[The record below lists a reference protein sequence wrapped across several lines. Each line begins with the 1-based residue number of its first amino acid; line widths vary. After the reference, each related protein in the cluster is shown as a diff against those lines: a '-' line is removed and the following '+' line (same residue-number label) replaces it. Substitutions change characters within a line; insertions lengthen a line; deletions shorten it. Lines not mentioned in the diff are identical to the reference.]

1 MNIAILSGKGGTG
14 KTTVSTNL
22 AVTMG
27 CHYIDT
33 DVEEPNGHIFL
44 KPSSCQTAPV
54 SVLVPQVDKEICTL
68 CGKCAQV
75 CQFNALAKT
84 ITGIMLFEDL
94 CHGCGACSIACPVQ
108 AITEVEREVGVMM
121 VGKLSRQLFMNGT
134 LNIKEPMAGP
144 IISKLKAL
152 IPKEGDALIDC
163 SPGTSCNVVKGLEGA
178 DYAVLVTEP
187 TKFGLHDLKLAVK
200 LVRDMD
206 IRFGIVINRSD
217 ENSEMIRTYC
227 SDEAI
232 TLLGEIPF
240 SRKAAELYSVGR
252 LLIEDE
258 SFKKVFDDIAAELNK
273 QAGRRPEQ
281 DGEAC
286 SS

>member
-1 MNIAILSGKGGTG
+1 MNIAVLSGKGGTG

-22 AVTMG
+22 AKVMH

-44 KPSSCQTAPV
+44 QPQKCQTEPV
-54 SVLVPQVDKEICTL
+54 RVLVPEVDKDKCIL

-94 CHGCGACSIACPVQ
+94 CHGCGACKIVCPTD
-108 AITEVEREVGVMM
+108 AIKEVPREVGIMM
-121 VGKLSRQLFMNGT
+121 TGKIDEQVFLNGT

-144 IISKLKAL
+144 IISKLKAS
-152 IPKEGDALIDC
+152 IPDAGDALIDC

-178 DYAVLVTEP
+178 DYALLVTEP

-200 LVRDMD
+200 LVQDMD
-206 IRFGIVINRSD
+206 IACGVVINRSD
-217 ENSEMIRTYC
+217 ENSSMIRTYC
-227 SDEAI
+227 SESGIAVI
-232 TLLGEIPF
+232 GEIPF
-240 SRKAAELYSVGR
+240 SRKAAQIYSRGQ
-252 LLIEDE
+252 LLVEDE
-258 SFKKVFDDIAAELNK
+258 AFKNVFENISLQIRACLKKKAG
-273 QAGRRPEQ
+273 QAGVT
-281 DGEAC
+281 C
-286 SS
+286 KL